1 MEDNDALTS
10 GANPELARR
19 VSDAPGDVVYLAPAN
34 GGACTLSAIGLE
46 SECFSTANMLAGAT
60 ATAII
65 CAPGLP
71 TDQVEVFGVLPDGAG
86 NVNITRADGSSVTLP
101 VVNNYYEYTARKD
114 APLPSRIGWE
124 QSTTHH
130 EVDSNVPLTQVQRS
144 APLSQRRH
152 RRCICIR
159 GPRLSPDPRSE
170 RVVGV
175 PLRDSDH
182 RRGPGSAR
190 NVRRRVARDAATNAH
205 GPSGY

>member
-130 EVDSNVPLTQVQRS
+130 EVDSNVPADASSTKCAAEPATPPSLYLHPGP
-144 APLSQRRH
+144 APVA
-152 RRCICIR
+152 
-159 GPRLSPDPRSE
+159 GP
-170 RVVGV
+170 
-175 PLRDSDH
+175 
-182 RRGPGSAR
+182 
-190 NVRRRVARDAATNAH
+190 
-205 GPSGY
+205 